1 MRIKYLLFYFFL
13 ALVPLVYTGC
23 DDDDPEP
30 PNEEEVITTVV
41 LTLTPTAGGAPVV
54 LNFLDADGDGAIPP
68 VITGGTLQANTTYDG
83 AIVFFN
89 AIENED
95 VTIEVVEEALEHQVF
110 YQTSGFTG
118 ITVTYEDADSEGNP
132 LGILTTLST
141 GNVGGGTLT
150 VILRHEP
157 DKNATGVADG
167 DPTNAGGETDIE
179 VNFPVTIE

>member
-1 MRIKYLLFYFFL
+1 MQIKHLLLYFLL
-13 ALVPLVYTGC
+13 ALVPVVYTGC

-30 PNEEEVITTVV
+30 PNEEELITTVT
-41 LTLTPTAGGAPVV
+41 LTLTPTTGGNPVV
-54 LNFLDADGDGAIPP
+54 LNFLDIDGDGGTAP
-68 VITGGTLQANTTYDG
+68 VITGGTLQTNTVYDG
-83 AIVFFN
+83 VVSFFN

-95 VTIEVVEEALEHQVF
+95 ITEEVIEEALEHQVF

-118 ITVTYEDADSEGNP
+118 ITIAYEDADSEGNP
-132 LGILTTLST
+132 LGVLTTLTT
-141 GNVGGGTLT
+141 GNAGGGTLT

-157 DKNATGVADG
+157 DKDAALVSEG